1 MRPLAFITVH
11 LLFVI
16 MSGYLFRVS
25 SPATGTY
32 TETYHNDPSGNYWKT
47 VSEAQAIVKAKAPS
61 GAQVDYMGYA

>member
-1 MRPLAFITVH
+1 
-11 LLFVI
+11 

-61 GAQVDYMGYA
+61 GARVDYMGYA